1 MCKRLTFLL
10 FGALTLLMSG
20 LQMGTA
26 YAAEVFISEGSMP
39 REFNYKPGC
48 TDFLLVVRGDMTPGD
63 GARLTRAIQEVESRS
78 KDRPCAD
85 KFLRMQLL
93 SDGGSVEAAM
103 ELGRVIRK
111 YGMEVIVP
119 TDSHCFSSCV
129 LALAA
134 GADRLPFGRI
144 GIHRPYFGDLSN
156 QASIEEIRKRQN
168 AVRLKIRSYL
178 AEMDVSPTLMDLMLS
193 IPPEKVRILSKQELS
208 DLRLTGK
215 DPSFEERE
223 IARQAKFW
231 GLTSSEYRA
240 RSEVVSSRCRKKSGI
255 VDSVCQIQIMLRV
268 SRAEAERR
276 YAASDKCLDVP
287 NEAYFECSSG
297 YVTGRRR

>member
-1 MCKRLTFLL
+1 MYKGLASLS
-10 FGALTLLMSG
+10 FGVLTLLMSW

-26 YAAEVFISEGSMP
+26 YAAEVSISESGNP

-48 TDFLLVVRGDMTPGD
+48 ADFQIFVSGDITPGD
-63 GARLTRAIQEVESRS
+63 GDRLTRAIQRVESRS
-78 KDRPCAD
+78 RDRPCSD
-85 KFLRMQLL
+85 KFFMMKLI
-93 SDGGSVEAAM
+93 SNGGSVEAAM

-111 YGMEVIVP
+111 YGMLVIVP
-119 TDSHCFSSCV
+119 LDSNCFSSCV
-129 LALAA
+129 LVLAA
-134 GADRLPFGRI
+134 GADRASYGRV

-156 QASIEEIRKRQN
+156 QASLEEIRKRQN
-168 AVRLKIRSYL
+168 AVRIKIRSYL
-178 AEMDVSPTLMDLMLS
+178 AEMDVSPTLMDQMLS
-193 IPPEKVRILSKQELS
+193 VPPEKVRILSKQELS

-255 VDSVCQIQIMLRV
+255 EDSVCQIQIMLKV

-276 YAASDKCLDVP
+276 VAAEDKCLDVP
-287 NEAYFECSSG
+287 DEAYFECSSG
-297 YVTGRRR
+297 YLTGRRR